1 MLGFSGAICS
11 LVERVYFMQFRV
23 HREDIGI
30 IQWVAV
36 LSLRVERQCLYN
48 GDDDSV
54 RRKRRR

>member
-1 MLGFSGAICS
+1 
-11 LVERVYFMQFRV
+11 MQFRV